1 MLCVFTS
8 HESNL
13 SCNKPGFCKVR
24 EYWLL
29 FGLKITRGGV
39 TSFVANEFAFG
50 PKNAQHVEILLQK
63 VELLSAFRNKF
74 SHPATTGIVAEY
86 RFERG

>member
-1 MLCVFTS
+1 M
-8 HESNL
+8 
-13 SCNKPGFCKVR
+13 R

-29 FGLKITRGGV
+29 FGLKITQGGV
-39 TSFVANEFAFG
+39 TSFAANEFAFG
-50 PKNAQHVEILLQK
+50 PKNAQLVQILLQK

-74 SHPATTGIVAEY
+74 SQPAITWIVAEY